1 MNATQVA
8 CPDDPRYIR
17 DERMCLYPVSK
28 DAKGVLRLEKPE
40 IQECEER
47 RCKTLKTVHLLELT
61 VRAHKPCDVTARKIP
76 NGTFISHDLTSAFVD
91 GDGALRGFHAGTFD
105 WQGTNL
111 LATGALSGVTNA
123 GTHRKPFDPACQ
135 ECYAPGFLEGRFC
148 GVIRRAPD
156 RTFVGCNLIG
166 IYKLRVA
173 DPSSTGG
180 EGPIQGIIEGV
191 VVCPCG

>member
-1 MNATQVA
+1 MNCTQVA

-17 DERMCLYPVSK
+17 DERMCLFGISK
-28 DAKGVLRLEKPE
+28 DAKGALRLEDAE
-40 IQECEER
+40 AETCDER
-47 RCKTLKTVHLLELT
+47 KCKTLKTVHLLELKLT
-61 VRAHKPCDVTARKIP
+61 AHRPCDAREARAL
-76 NGTFISHDLTSAFVD
+76 NGSLVSRDLASAFVN
-91 GDGALRGFHAGTFD
+91 GDGKLRGFHGGTFR

-111 LATGALSGVTNA
+111 LATGSLSGVTNA

-135 ECYAPGFLEGRFC
+135 ECKAPGFMDGRFC

-166 IYKLRVA
+166 IYKLQVA
-173 DPSSTGG
+173 DPSSKGG
-180 EGPIQGIIEGV
+180 QGPLQGVLEGV